1 MSISE
6 PLMQSVLIGEAVE
19 HAPVAILV
27 SDEEG
32 RYVAANE
39 HACELLGYTR
49 EELLGL
55 SVADLRRGDTE
66 PTEFAE
72 VQAHGRHDGTTE
84 LTRKDGVRLRLRYRA
99 SETRIAGLL
108 YYVSISWPEP

>member
-1 MSISE
+1 MSVSE
-6 PLMQSVLIGEAVE
+6 PLMQSVLLGDAVE
-19 HAPVAILV
+19 HGPVAILV
-27 SDEEG
+27 ADEEL

-39 HACELLGYTR
+39 YACRLLGYSR
-49 EELLGL
+49 SELLSL
-55 SVADLRRGDTE
+55 RVADLAGE
-66 PTEFAE
+66 ELPSEFAE

-84 LTRKDGVRLRLRYRA
+84 LTGKDGFRLRLRYRA

>member
-6 PLMQSVLIGEAVE
+6 PLMQSVLLGEAVE

-27 SDEEG
+27 ADEEG

-39 HACELLGYTR
+39 HACELLGYAR
-49 EELLGL
+49 SELLSL
-55 SVADLRRGDTE
+55 RVPDLRPGQE
-66 PTEFAE
+66 LPSEFAE
-72 VQAHGRHDGTTE
+72 VQAHGRHEGTTE
-84 LTRKDGVRLRLRYRA
+84 LTRKDGVVLKLRYRA

>member
-49 EELLGL
+49 EELLGPRRICDATTSRRSSPKSRPTDATMASL
-55 SVADLRRGDTE
+55 S
-66 PTEFAE
+66 
-72 VQAHGRHDGTTE
+72 
-84 LTRKDGVRLRLRYRA
+84 
-99 SETRIAGLL
+99 
-108 YYVSISWPEP
+108 

>member
-1 MSISE
+1 
-6 PLMQSVLIGEAVE
+6 MQSVLLGEAVE

-27 SDEEG
+27 ADDEG

-49 EELLGL
+49 SELLSL
-55 SVADLRRGDTE
+55 RVTDLASGE
-66 PTEFAE
+66 GVPEFAE

-84 LTRKDGVRLRLRYRA
+84 VTRKDGVKLRLRYRA

>member
-1 MSISE
+1 
-6 PLMQSVLIGEAVE
+6 MQSVLLGEAVE

-27 SDEEG
+27 ADEEG

-49 EELLGL
+49 SELRSMRVG
-55 SVADLRRGDTE
+55 DLRGDE
-66 PTEFAE
+66 EMPREFAE
-72 VQAHGRHDGTTE
+72 VQAHGRLDGTTE
-84 LTRKDGVRLRLRYRA
+84 LRRKDGAALRIRYRA

>member
-6 PLMQSVLIGEAVE
+6 PLMQSVLLGEAVE

-27 SDEEG
+27 ADEEG

-49 EELLGL
+49 SELLGL
-55 SVADLRRGDTE
+55 RVGDLRGDE
-66 PTEFAE
+66 EMPREFAE

-84 LTRKDGVRLRLRYRA
+84 LTRRDGVVLRLRYRA

-108 YYVSISWPEP
+108 YYVSVSWPEP

>member
-27 SDEEG
+27 VDEEG

-55 SVADLRRGDTE
+55 STADLRRDDE
-66 PTEFAE
+66 PTELAE
-72 VQAHGRHDGTTE
+72 VQAHGRHDGITE
-84 LTRKDGVRLRLRYRA
+84 LTRKDGVTLRLRYRA

-108 YYVSISWPEP
+108 YYVSVSWPEP